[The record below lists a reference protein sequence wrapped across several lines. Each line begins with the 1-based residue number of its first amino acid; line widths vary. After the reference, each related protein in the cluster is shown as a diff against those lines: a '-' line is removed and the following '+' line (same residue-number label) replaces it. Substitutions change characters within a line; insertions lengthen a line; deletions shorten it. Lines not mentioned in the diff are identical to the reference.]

1 MTDHIHI
8 RLYRTATN
16 WQWSVTHW
24 QWSVDNDGDC
34 DDFVFGGSSDYV
46 KACAEALAA
55 YDRMIAAERG
65 AP

>member
-16 WQWSVTHW
+16 WQWSVT
-24 QWSVDNDGDC
+24 QDDDYDN
-34 DDFVFGGSSDYV
+34 FVHGADSDYV

-55 YDRMIAAERG
+55 HDRMIAAKRG
-65 AP
+65 TA